1 MLLTPSEWLERRF
14 GDAQKR
20 PAPSSVRRW
29 LEAGELAGEKIGG
42 RWFVEYD
49 PQAIHTGSEIA
60 DRILK
65 AS

>member
-1 MLLTPSEWLERRF
+1 MLMTPREWLDTRF
-14 GDAQKR
+14 GSAKRR
-20 PAPSSVRRW
+20 PAEGSVRRW
-29 LEAGELAGEKIGG
+29 LEAGELPGEKIGG

-49 PQAIHTGSEIA
+49 PQAPHTGSEIA